1 MSAILAWVFANRQEH
16 ISLFIIPVKHFS
28 FAPNFFSCYT
38 ERKVYLIRT
47 AIKDCIDNHI
57 LEDFFRENVEK
68 VVKVMVLDYTWERRE
83 ELIRE
88 EEYEDGKR
96 TGIEIGTEQGIAQG
110 TSLLEAAIEDL
121 CAGKTIAELEAA
133 GYDQK
138 IIQKAQNIINKHFN
152 KK

>member
-1 MSAILAWVFANRQEH
+1 M
-16 ISLFIIPVKHFS
+16 
-28 FAPNFFSCYT
+28 
-38 ERKVYLIRT
+38 
-47 AIKDCIDNHI
+47 
-57 LEDFFRENVEK
+57 EK

-88 EEYEDGKR
+88 EEYEDGKQA
-96 TGIEIGTEQGIAQG
+96 GIEIGTEQGIAQG

-121 CAGKTIAELEAA
+121 CAGKTITELEVA